1 MNKSSSD
8 SGSPLKKKTKIE
20 TLIKHKYPEM
30 ALSDVSIE
38 RNLQL
43 LKEESLKSK
52 PSHESMKTLMA
63 RSYSVRRE
71 ALLDSKY
78 PSISSYIQDYP
89 ALKRCTYVRQKI
101 M

>member
-1 MNKSSSD
+1 MNKSSND
-8 SGSPLKKKTKIE
+8 SGSPPKKKTKIE
-20 TLIKHKYPEM
+20 TLIKHKYPEIP
-30 ALSDVSIE
+30 LSADDDVSIE

-63 RSYSVRRE
+63 RTYSVCRE

-78 PSISSYIQDYP
+78 PT
-89 ALKRCTYVRQKI
+89 TYRTI
-101 M
+101 LH